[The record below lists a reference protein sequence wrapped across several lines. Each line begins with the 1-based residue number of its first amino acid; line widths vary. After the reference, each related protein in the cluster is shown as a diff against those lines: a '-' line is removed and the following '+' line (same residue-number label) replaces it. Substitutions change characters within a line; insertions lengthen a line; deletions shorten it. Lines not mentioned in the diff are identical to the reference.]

1 MIEKSRKRTFFI
13 KKSFEDPKL
22 KDWVSK
28 VKGDKASASRKMFR
42 STINL
47 PLLEKAG
54 FNEAQLFFTS

>member
-1 MIEKSRKRTFFI
+1 MIEKSRKQTFFF

-28 VKGDKASASRKMFR
+28 AKGDKASASRKMFR

-47 PLLEKAG
+47 PLLEKAE

>member
-1 MIEKSRKRTFFI
+1 MIEKSRKQTFFI

-28 VKGDKASASRKMFR
+28 VKGDKASASRKLLR

-47 PLLEKAG
+47 PLLEKA
-54 FNEAQLFFTS
+54 